1 MKQTKKQIEAD
12 LRNKICKQYTSHI
25 DNLQERLDKV
35 ANELYEERKKRIEAQ
50 TKVEELEEKVRQYE
64 DWNRRLQ
71 EFMDMNEEDRKSAL
85 AEMKF
90 HEELGGM
97 LDMYKRFTGMF
108 FN

>member
-12 LRNKICKQYTSHI
+12 LRNKICKQYT
-25 DNLQERLDKV
+25 V
-35 ANELYEERKKRIEAQ
+35 AKELYEERKKRIEAQ
-50 TKVEELEEKVRQYE
+50 TKMEELEEKVRQYE

-71 EFMDMNEEDRKSAL
+71 EFMDMNDEDRKAAV

-97 LDMYKRFTGMF
+97 LDMYKRFTSMIF
-108 FN
+108 

>member
-12 LRNKICKQYTSHI
+12 LRNKICKQYTGTI
-25 DNLQERLDKV
+25 DNLQERLDSV
-35 ANELYEERKKRIEAQ
+35 AKELHEERKKRIEAQ
-50 TKVEELEEKVRQYE
+50 TKMEELEEKVRQYE

-71 EFMDMNEEDRKSAL
+71 EFMDMSDEDRKAAV

-97 LDMYKRFTGMF
+97 LDMYKRFTSMIF
-108 FN
+108 

>member
-12 LRNKICKQYTSHI
+12 LRNKICKQYTGTI
-25 DNLQERLDKV
+25 DNLQERLDRV
-35 ANELYEERKKRIEAQ
+35 AKELYEERKKRIEAQ
-50 TKVEELEEKVRQYE
+50 TKMEELEEKVRQYE

-71 EFMDMNEEDRKSAL
+71 EFMDMTAV

-97 LDMYKRFTGMF
+97 LDMYKRFTSMIF
-108 FN
+108 

>member
-1 MKQTKKQIEAD
+1 MKQTKKQIEAE

-25 DNLQERLDKV
+25 DNLKERFDKV
-35 ANELYEERKKRIEAQ
+35 VDELYEERKKRIEAQ
-50 TKVEELEEKVRQYE
+50 TKAEELEEKVRQYE
-64 DWNRRLQ
+64 VWNRRLQ
-71 EFMDMNEEDRKSAL
+71 EFMDMNEDDRKSAL